1 MQRQRCLF
9 DFYISSVMQRV
20 KQAGQRWKQCV
31 SILKRNVNSMGKTH
45 KYEGGWTFTETR
57 GLKAESSQQHQ
68 DVDTLSK
75 TELVNGAAASGK
87 HERK

>member
-1 MQRQRCLF
+1 
-9 DFYISSVMQRV
+9 
-20 KQAGQRWKQCV
+20 
-31 SILKRNVNSMGKTH
+31 MGKTH